1 MILFTATNLVFG
13 MKIASTATALG
24 SRAQGVRTI
33 AKLQEQLDLAAA
45 ANASVL
51 YIVDLDSELLEPAT
65 PCALLAHA
73 KQSGAR
79 TIAFAG
85 HVRPDLLD
93 AARALGCDTVM
104 TNGAFSAR
112 LPELLQSAISA

>member
-24 SRAQGVRTI
+24 SRAQGIRSA
-33 AKLQEQLDLAAA
+33 AKLQEHLDLAAQTSE
-45 ANASVL
+45 SVL
-51 YIVDLDSELLEPAT
+51 YIVDLESELVEPAT
-65 PCALLAHA
+65 PCSLLSQAAQRGA
-73 KQSGAR
+73 K

-93 AARALGCDTVM
+93 AARAAGCATVM

-112 LPELLQSAISA
+112 LPEILQSALQA